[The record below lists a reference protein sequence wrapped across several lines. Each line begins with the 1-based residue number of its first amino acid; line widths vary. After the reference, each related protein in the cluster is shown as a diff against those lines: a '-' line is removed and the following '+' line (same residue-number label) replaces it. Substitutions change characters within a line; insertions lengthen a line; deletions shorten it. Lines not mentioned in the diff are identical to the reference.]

1 MSSLNAKLRE
11 RELLDVTRP
20 SLDAS
25 FISTASNDDVMTLN
39 ARAYGLRRK
48 SEEESYISDVRK
60 YLVELCAMF
69 IMMVWGTAGSAQQYL
84 GGQSL
89 FNMHVNWG
97 FSVAFAIYVSCA
109 VSGGHLNPAV
119 SIAFSL
125 HRAFPWRLLP
135 GYILV
140 QFLGAF
146 LACGLV
152 YGVYY
157 DAIKNFDAA
166 NPSLPFISGTASIF
180 VPFPEPYVHDGNA
193 FVDQVVGTALLLFG
207 LFAIMDGRN
216 VIPQSAQP
224 AMMGLLL
231 MCIALCLGLNC
242 GNPVNPARDLGSRL
256 FLVLVYG
263 SDIFTAGDNFW
274 WIAVLGPI
282 VGAVIGATLY
292 RVLINS
298 HTT

>member
-242 GNPVNPARDLGSRL
+242 GICRSIRSYIRLWAFLPTNLCMPLSTPRFTLLCFLGC
-256 FLVLVYG
+256 
-263 SDIFTAGDNFW
+263 
-274 WIAVLGPI
+274 
-282 VGAVIGATLY
+282 
-292 RVLINS
+292 
-298 HTT
+298 